1 MTKPAVVKPDAALVY
16 ANGKKQAV
24 AVNEYF
30 QTGDIWFQLLAV
42 TPKTMK
48 IAVVDGSFTG
58 GKHAI
63 TIARGSRITLVNTAT
78 GDEYRL
84 RFTEAAAG
92 IATTSV
98 AKPTADAPAVTQPS
112 TGDTAATT
120 ETTSAPATATPTTTT
135 PTSGS

>member
-1 MTKPAVVKPDAALVY
+1 MVKPDAAVVY

-63 TIARGSRITLVNTAT
+63 TIKR
-78 GDEYRL
+78 
-84 RFTEAAAG
+84 G
-92 IATTSV
+92 IADHAGEHRDRRSSTGCASPRLPRASPRPPS
-98 AKPTADAPAVTQPS
+98 AKPTAAATTATQPP
-112 TGDTAATT
+112 TGDTAAAT
-120 ETTSAPATATPTTTT
+120 ESHVGACDRHHDHHPHERELR
-135 PTSGS
+135 